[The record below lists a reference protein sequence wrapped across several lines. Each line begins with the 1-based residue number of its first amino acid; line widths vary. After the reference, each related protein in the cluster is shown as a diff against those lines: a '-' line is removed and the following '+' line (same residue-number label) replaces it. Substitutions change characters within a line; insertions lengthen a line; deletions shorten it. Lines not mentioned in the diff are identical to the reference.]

1 MSKFVLPSI
10 KQIENSI
17 SERSRAETRQT
28 VETITTS
35 RKRKRITQ
43 VNRNKT
49 GYARILTSFRV
60 NRVKKSV
67 RVTLI
72 AGKVGKKRTP
82 EAIVRSDKNSF
93 TIGFQSILE
102 ADLLGELTTVDSQ
115 LG

>member
-1 MSKFVLPSI
+1 MSKFILPSI
-10 KQIENSI
+10 KQIENTI

-28 VETITTS
+28 VESITTS

-49 GYARILTSFRV
+49 NYARILANFRV

-67 RVTLI
+67 RVNLI
-72 AGKVGKKRTP
+72 ASKVGKKRTA
-82 EAIVRSDKNSF
+82 EALVTSDKNSF
-93 TIGFQSILE
+93 TTGFRSILD